1 MKVTVET
8 KKGLEKNLKVFVD
21 KNTINKELDVKY
33 DQLKNDVVLKG
44 FRPGKVPKDLIK
56 RQFGKAIYGEV
67 IDKIL
72 KETTTKALDEKKIKA
87 FFITNKVKCNLYNLI
102 FFGWI
107 RLIKFN
113 LREEIMKKIISL
125 MFAAFLVF
133 GFISKANAKTLK
145 CQTVLNT
152 KADEVKMLKDFT
164 DTVTALTDGSL
175 KFEIL
180 PAGAVVGVKETLDAV
195 DKGLIDCGF
204 AWTHY
209 WSGDHPAAMLFG
221 SPVAGGGVGIDNLAF
236 LSWFQYGGG
245 KELYD
250 RLWKEM
256 GRDIKGFML
265 QPVGPEALG
274 WFPKPIKDMAD
285 FRKYKFRTPPGIP
298 GQTYKDIGIAS
309 VAMGGGDILPAL
321 EAGTIDAA
329 EWCCPKPDLTFGF
342 QKVLKHYYLQGLH
355 QVVVNADFYITGKT
369 YKAMTAHEKKSLEV
383 AANASLA
390 KSLSYRIYEN
400 GKALQEL
407 TTKHGVILEDT
418 PSDYFKEYMAA
429 AKATLNKNAEQNK
442 FFKEVYDSMKEF
454 ADVAVPFWSGAQ
466 MSNAKLGMAHAATLK

>member
-1 MKVTVET
+1 MRKLLSIVLGLAVFIGISVT
-8 KKGLEKNLKVFVD
+8 
-21 KNTINKELDVKY
+21 
-33 DQLKNDVVLKG
+33 
-44 FRPGKVPKDLIK
+44 
-56 RQFGKAIYGEV
+56 
-67 IDKIL
+67 
-72 KETTTKALDEKKIKA
+72 
-87 FFITNKVKCNLYNLI
+87 
-102 FFGWI
+102 
-107 RLIKFN
+107 
-113 LREEIMKKIISL
+113 S
-125 MFAAFLVF
+125 
-133 GFISKANAKTLK
+133 ANAKTLK

-164 DTVTALTDGSL
+164 DTVTELTDGSL

-250 RLWKEM
+250 QLWKEM

-298 GQTYKDIGIAS
+298 GQTYK
-309 VAMGGGDILPAL
+309 
-321 EAGTIDAA
+321 
-329 EWCCPKPDLTFGF
+329 K
-342 QKVLKHYYLQGLH
+342 
-355 QVVVNADFYITGKT
+355 
-369 YKAMTAHEKKSLEV
+369 MTAHEKKSLEV

-400 GKALQEL
+400 GKALREL

-429 AKATLNKNAEQNK
+429 AKKTLNKNAADNK
-442 FFKEVYDSMKEF
+442 FFAKVYDSMKEF
-454 ADVAVPFWSGAQ
+454 ADIAVPFWSGAQ

>member
-1 MKVTVET
+1 
-8 KKGLEKNLKVFVD
+8 
-21 KNTINKELDVKY
+21 
-33 DQLKNDVVLKG
+33 
-44 FRPGKVPKDLIK
+44 
-56 RQFGKAIYGEV
+56 
-67 IDKIL
+67 
-72 KETTTKALDEKKIKA
+72 
-87 FFITNKVKCNLYNLI
+87 
-102 FFGWI
+102 
-107 RLIKFN
+107 
-113 LREEIMKKIISL
+113 MKKITSMIL
-125 MFAAFLVF
+125 ALVF
-133 GFISKANAKTLK
+133 AVSVIGSASAKTLK
-145 CQTVLNT
+145 IQLTFPKT
-152 KADEVKMLKDFT
+152 SYDGQIVKMWT
-164 DTVTALTDGSL
+164 DRVTKLTRGEL
-175 KFEIL
+175 KFEL
-180 PAGAVVGVKETLDAV
+180 LSKGEVVGMKETLEAV
-195 DKGLIDCGF
+195 DKGLVDGGA

-209 WSGDHPAAMLFG
+209 WSNYHPAAMLFG
-221 SPVAGGGVGIDNLAF
+221 SPVAVGGVGIDNIAF

-256 GRDIKGFML
+256 GRDIKGFMI

-369 YKAMTAHEKKSLEV
+369 YEAMSAHEKKSLEV

-400 GKALQEL
+400 GKALKEL
-407 TTKHGVILEDT
+407 TEVHGVKLEDT
-418 PSDYFKEYMAA
+418 PSDYFTEYMAA
-429 AKATLNKNAEQNK
+429 AKKSLETNAAKNA
-442 FFKEVYDSMKEF
+442 FFAEVWDSMKEF
-454 ADVAVPFWSGAQ
+454 ADIAVPFWSGAQ